1 MRIARFSAAGA
12 DPAFGMVEL
21 AEDKGEFP
29 DTIAQVS
36 GDPLAGPV
44 KYTGARFGLGQVR
57 LLSPVIPRSKLVCMG
72 LNWAQ
77 HANEMGDEIP
87 ATPVVFIKPNTAVI
101 GPDEPIVYP
110 IESHFLS
117 YEGELA
123 IVIGR
128 ICRRV
133 PVERA
138 GEVIFGYTC
147 ANDVT
152 ARDLQHEEQQWTR
165 AKGFDTFAP
174 LGPWIVTHMDI
185 AEASNLTIR
194 TRVEDEVVQEGTTAD
209 MLHGIAEIVSYISN
223 FTTLL
228 PGDVILSGTPNGV
241 GPMEAGQHVSVEIE
255 GIGTLTNPVVAEEA

>member
-21 AEDKGEFP
+21 AQDNGEFP
-29 DTIAQVS
+29 DTIAQVT
-36 GDPLAGPV
+36 GDPLVGPV
-44 KYTGARFGLGQVR
+44 TYTGARFALDEVR
-57 LLSPVIPRSKLVCMG
+57 LLAPVIPRSKLVCMG
-72 LNWAQ
+72 MNWAQ
-77 HANEMGDEIP
+77 HAQEMGDDLP
-87 ATPVVFIKPNTAVI
+87 STPIVFIKPNTSVI
-101 GPDEPIVYP
+101 GPDEAIVYP
-110 IESHFLS
+110 TESHFLS

-138 GEVIFGYTC
+138 SEVIFGYTC

-152 ARDLQHEEQQWTR
+152 ARDLQHEESQWTR

-194 TRVEDEVVQEGTTAD
+194 TRVQDEVVQEGTTAD
-209 MLHGIAEIVSYISN
+209 MVHGIAEIVSFISG

-241 GPMEAGQHVSVEIE
+241 GPMDAGQHVSVEIE
-255 GIGTLTNPVVAEEA
+255 GIGTLTNPIVADQA